1 MESTFY
7 LPTDL
12 PLYSMSSSMEDLP
25 DGCLS
30 VLDLRNLSE
39 EAETFL
45 YTNKDKQI
53 KLGVLPVLILIG
65 TLLNGLFIFVVYRV
79 RYMRTSTNMYLI
91 SLALSDTLF
100 LFTGIGGRA
109 IQMLV
114 LPIRS
119 AEPNGRI
126 GFLAHGILTDA
137 SYFASLFVIT
147 LVSLEKYYAV
157 CRPLKLAGTR
167 SIRRAVKNSVISW
180 IIGIIVGTVSF
191 VPLAEHRW
199 VLCIE
204 WPQEDTFDYLP
215 DSYVTIYRS
224 RFPNYN
230 TFMVFC
236 EAMPFL
242 FTLFFNAIIY
252 AKLLRALTLQVEV
265 METHGQ
271 NTKTTT
277 HVRNLA
283 IRMLIINGSVYFLL
297 LAPYEIGVLINEILT
312 LANTPYNTFGEII
325 IYSVN
330 VGNYLIYINTIVNP
344 VIYFVTN
351 QRYRKA
357 YIIAL
362 FGSKRELSQ
371 STRVTRVT
379 STPGN

>member
-7 LPTDL
+7 LSTDS
-12 PLYSMSSSMEDLP
+12 PLYSMSYEMEDLP
-25 DGCLS
+25 DGCLGI
-30 VLDLRNLSE
+30 LDLRNLSKD
-39 EAETFL
+39 AKTFL

-53 KLGVLPVLILIG
+53 KLGVLPMLILIG
-65 TLLNGLFIFVVYRV
+65 TLLNGLFMLVVYRV

-167 SIRRAVKNSVISW
+167 SIRRAVKNSMISW
-180 IIGIIVGTVSF
+180 IIGIIIATISY
-191 VPLAEHRW
+191 VPLVEQRW
-199 VLCIE
+199 VVCIE
-204 WPQEDTFDYLP
+204 WPQGDTFDNMP
-215 DSYVTIYRS
+215 NKYVTLYRS

-242 FTLFFNAIIY
+242 FTFVFNVVIY
-252 AKLLRALTLQVEV
+252 TKLLRALTLQVEV

-312 LANTPYNTFGEII
+312 LANSPYNTFGEII
-325 IYSVN
+325 IYLVN

-344 VIYFVTN
+344 VIYFATN
-351 QRYRKA
+351 QRYRQA
-357 YIIAL
+357 YNIAL
-362 FGSKRELSQ
+362 FGSKREMTQ
-371 STRVTRVT
+371 STRVTTVA
-379 STPGN
+379 